1 MVSDAEAAP
10 PALQEAV
17 ADLCRS
23 VGLAELYVFGSRSD
37 EFAAAVRGSSAER
50 LGQRGILESEAT
62 ATFVRVAGYRNR
74 LVHFYDRVSEAE
86 LYEICS
92 QRLTDFEDVL
102 AAIHRWIHAN
112 PKLLEPG
119 V

>member
-1 MVSDAEAAP
+1 
-10 PALQEAV
+10 
-17 ADLCRS
+17 
-23 VGLAELYVFGSRSD
+23 
-37 EFAAAVRGSSAER
+37 
-50 LGQRGILESEAT
+50 
-62 ATFVRVAGYRNR
+62 VAGYRNR